1 MSGYRHPYK
10 VLPIE
15 NDLRSID
22 KELIVDFTEEKWY
35 VRDTTNTKN
44 VLIETSDISE
54 HIARRDNPHK
64 ISFKDVG
71 LALVDNKKQAS
82 VENLQEHIDDHDNPH
97 RVTKEQIG
105 LGNVK
110 NIEGVSKE
118 EYNKIIKPVQTQVE
132 KVGQYFE
139 SIVDKLGLQKH
150 TLNIITIPENA
161 TVKVTYNG
169 YAHEGKTHQLY
180 IGLYDYEL
188 SVEGLLPITGK
199 LRMMN
204 GDTTVTLSIAAN
216 TLTINTNPEDAKVE
230 VLIEGAWEE
239 GKTHIVKEG
248 NYQYRITREHY
259 EPLFGVAEVKNTSLV
274 LEATLVPIMY
284 TLFLDVMPPGAII
297 EVEIDGSYKPGD
309 TFKLPFGLYNYR
321 VSKERFK
328 TVEGTAMM
336 DVNRTIPI
344 VLEEAAF
351 KLTVNPTPYDATVE
365 VYYNNTWNVGK
376 VHDLEFGTYQIQLS
390 YPGYRTIAVSVD
402 LTQDTILDLEM
413 EKELYTLSFIPIPI
427 DAIVEVFYDGEWHF
441 GLEHML
447 INGTYGYKVSKEGY
461 VTKESTV
468 VINNTHITVEAALDV
483 TKYPVKFI
491 TTPSDALVEAKIGLT
506 WIPGHTQYL
515 PVGTFEY
522 RVSKQHFITKTD
534 SVVVLEENNPDVL
547 VELEEKI
554 YTVTFVTVPTN
565 TVIDINSQQGY
576 SFQLKAGSYP
586 YSASST
592 GYTTKTDTLIVE
604 GDMTVELE
612 LAPIVYTLTINPDPV
627 DSLVEV
633 FYDDIWNTGNTH
645 SLGNGTYPI
654 RVSKDGYD
662 TIKMDSIIFGNDVT
676 LNIPLVQKTVI
687 LNIVVTSLTEPLVEV
702 FYDGIWNVGTTHTF
716 LSGSYDYRV
725 SAPYHDSITGNVEVA
740 DNTTLPIALTPVN
753 YTLTINP
760 TPSDATIVIK
770 NINTGIEY
778 TNDTPIPYG
787 MYQYIVSK
795 YLYDTIDENVLLDQD
810 TIVDI
815 TIDPS
820 KFKIDFFVF
829 PPDADITV
837 THLDGTSY
845 TGTGSSHSV
854 LPGMYNYTISMES
867 KVPGMYQDYSG
878 SIEVINQNVEV
889 SQVLTRLLFNL
900 DFVIT
905 PETALVEVYYN
916 DTWNSGITHL
926 LHTGLYDYRIS
937 ETGYATITESI
948 EISSGDETIER
959 TLVAA
964 NKQVTFNII
973 PDSAFVEIRVDGE
986 LIEGTTVE
994 LPQGDHTYTVTPQEL
1009 FGVKFNV
1016 TPSDSLVEVF
1026 YNNKWFSGDIHYL
1039 IPGTYDYRI
1048 SKTGYITTNGQV
1060 TVSSSNQTIDVTLT
1074 V

>member
-1 MSGYRHPYK
+1 MSTYRHPYK

-15 NDLRSID
+15 KDPRSID
-22 KELIVDFTEEKWY
+22 KELIVDFTAEKLY

-44 VLIETSDISE
+44 ILIETSDISE
-54 HIARRDNPHK
+54 HIARRDNPHR
-64 ISFKDVG
+64 INFKDVG

-82 VENLQEHIDDHDNPH
+82 VEDLQAHKDDHNNPH
-97 RVTKEQIG
+97 KVTKEQIG

-139 SIVDKLGLQKH
+139 SIVDKLGLQRH

-161 TVKVTYNG
+161 TVKVLYDGG
-169 YAHEGKTHQLY
+169 YKTGKTHQLY

-204 GDTTVTLSIAAN
+204 GDTTVNLSIAAN
-216 TLTINTNPEDAKVE
+216 TLTINTIPEDAKVE
-230 VLIEGAWEE
+230 VLIDGSWSE
-239 GKTHIVKEG
+239 GKTHIVKQG

-259 EPLFGVAEVKNTSLV
+259 EPLFGIAEVGNESLI
-274 LEATLVPIMY
+274 LEATLTPILY
-284 TLFLDVMPPGAII
+284 TLFLDVTPPGAII
-297 EVEIDGSYKPGD
+297 EVEYDGAYHFGD
-309 TFKLPFGLYNYR
+309 TFQLPFGLYNYR
-321 VSKERFK
+321 VTKERFK
-328 TVEGTAMM
+328 SITGTAMM
-336 DVNRTIPI
+336 DMNRTIPI
-344 VLEEAAF
+344 VMEDAEF
-351 KLTVNPTPYDATVE
+351 VLTVNSTPYDALVE
-365 VYYNNTWNVGK
+365 VYYNDTWNAGK
-376 VHDLEFGTYQIQLS
+376 VHNLEFGTYQIQLS
-390 YPGYRTIAVSVD
+390 YPGYRTIVVGVD
-402 LTQDTILDLEM
+402 VDSDITLDLEM
-413 EKELYTLSFIPIPI
+413 EKELYTLLFIPVPI
-427 DAIVEVFYDGEWHF
+427 DALVEVFYEGEWHF
-441 GLEHML
+441 GLEHL
-447 INGTYGYKVSKEGY
+447 LPNGTYGYKVSKEGY
-461 VTKESTV
+461 VTKEHTV
-468 VINNTHITVEAALDV
+468 VINNTHITIEAMLDV

-491 TTPSDALVEAKIGLT
+491 TTPSDALVETRIGLT

-522 RVSKQHFITKTD
+522 RVTKEHFITATGE
-534 SVVVLEENNPDVL
+534 VIVLEENNPDVL

-554 YTVTFVTVPTN
+554 YTVTFVTEPNN
-565 TVIDINSQQGY
+565 TTIDIDGKQGY

-612 LAPIVYTLTINPDPV
+612 LAPIVYTLTITPDPV
-627 DSLVEV
+627 DSLVEL
-633 FYDDIWNTGNTH
+633 FYNDIWNTGNIH

-662 TIKMDSIIFGNDVT
+662 TIEMDSIIFGNDVT
-676 LNIPLVQKTVI
+676 LNIPLVQKTVT
-687 LNIVVTSLTEPLVEV
+687 LDIVVTSLTEPLVEV
-702 FYDGIWNVGTTHTF
+702 FYDGIWNAGTTHTL
-716 LSGSYDYRV
+716 LSGNYDYRV
-725 SAPYHDSITGNVEVA
+725 SAPHHDTMTGNVEVM
-740 DNTTLPIALTPVN
+740 DNTVLPIALTPVN

-815 TIDPS
+815 TLEPS
-820 KFKIDFFVF
+820 KFKIDFFIF

-867 KVPGMYQDYSG
+867 KVPGMYQDYSD

-900 DFVIT
+900 DFVVT
-905 PETALVEVYYN
+905 PNTALVEVFYN
-916 DTWNSGITHL
+916 GIWNSGITHL
-926 LHTGLYDYRIS
+926 LPAGLYDYRIS
-937 ETGYATITESI
+937 ETGYTTITESI

-964 NKQVTFNII
+964 SKQVTFNII
-973 PDSAFVEIRVDGE
+973 PDSAFVTIEVDGTAVSNPAT
-986 LIEGTTVE
+986 IA
-994 LPQGDHTYTVTPQEL
+994 PGDHTYTVTPLTIYE
-1009 FGVKFNV
+1009 VKFNV
-1016 TPSDSLVEVF
+1016 TPSDAVVEVF
-1026 YNNKWFSGDIHYL
+1026 YNNKWFAGNIHYL
-1039 IPGTYDYRI
+1039 ANGTYNYRV
-1048 SKTGYITTNGQV
+1048 SKNGYVTIENTINILDNNLSIDITLN
-1060 TVSSSNQTIDVTLT
+1060 TI
-1074 V
+1074 